1 MPTAEPIESLTRAQ
15 VEVFAAGL
23 YRIAACD
30 GIDPREQRVLEEFL
44 AEANALDLKPRL
56 ADLPFDPVDAY
67 RVLGSSWL
75 RATFLRAA
83 VLLVNMDGTISA
95 AEREMIA
102 WLMQAFGI
110 PGNVETLTAAIG
122 AEGFPTG

>member
-30 GIDPREQRVLEEFL
+30 GIDPREQRILEEFL
-44 AEANALDLKPRL
+44 AEANALELKPRL
-56 ADLPFDPVDAY
+56 AELPFDPVDAY

-83 VLLVNMDGTISA
+83 VLLVNMDGRISD
-95 AEREMIA
+95 AEREMIG

-110 PGNVETLTAAIG
+110 PGTIETLCEAIST
-122 AEGFPTG
+122 EGFPNA